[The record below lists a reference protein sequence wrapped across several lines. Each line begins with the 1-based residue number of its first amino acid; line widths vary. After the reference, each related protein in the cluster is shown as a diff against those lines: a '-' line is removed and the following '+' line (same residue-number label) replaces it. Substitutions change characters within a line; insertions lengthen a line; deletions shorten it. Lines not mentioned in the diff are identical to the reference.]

1 MYLLFTDNAHNT
13 QVQRMCWTLVLF
25 SLIETVDENAE
36 LAVRRDERQFEK
48 TREVELSKSANGGIL
63 ASNAFKSGLGL
74 DLELR
79 KEKEFRKLWH
89 ETKNWNNK
97 VISDAVLFATSNT
110 PRPTV
115 GLYQSKSSQSA
126 QSFYG
131 ADVQAQFNSL
141 VWPSLKLRGWTSIVN
156 ANAKTIYTFHQ
167 NEV

>member
-1 MYLLFTDNAHNT
+1 M
-13 QVQRMCWTLVLF
+13 
-25 SLIETVDENAE
+25 
-36 LAVRRDERQFEK
+36 
-48 TREVELSKSANGGIL
+48 ELSKRADGGIL

-79 KEKEFRKLWH
+79 KEKEFKKLWH
-89 ETKNWNNK
+89 ETINWNNK

-110 PRPTV
+110 PRSTI
-115 GLYQSKSSQSA
+115 GLYQRKSSQSV
-126 QSFYG
+126 QSFHG

-141 VWPSLKLRGWTSIVN
+141 VWPSLKLRGWTSLVT